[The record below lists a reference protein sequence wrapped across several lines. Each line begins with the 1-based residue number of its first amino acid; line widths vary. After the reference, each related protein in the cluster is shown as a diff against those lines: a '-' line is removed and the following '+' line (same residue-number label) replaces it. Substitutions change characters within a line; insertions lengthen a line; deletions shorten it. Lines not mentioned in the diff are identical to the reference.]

1 VNSDDL
7 QNNSPEEIAP
17 YSFLA
22 SLPKR
27 LLSHPNGGALAVIG
41 KIEKIKRISSTKPG
55 VTSVPMFVNVLKRL
69 MNGFPVG
76 AAMEFFNNRYGEL
89 AIDYITA
96 IDKQSGIPTSE
107 NYLSQ
112 LETTMKDVG
121 NVIILG
127 DPAARLITSETNT
140 ATG

>member
-1 VNSDDL
+1 
-7 QNNSPEEIAP
+7 
-17 YSFLA
+17 
-22 SLPKR
+22 
-27 LLSHPNGGALAVIG
+27 
-41 KIEKIKRISSTKPG
+41 
-55 VTSVPMFVNVLKRL
+55 MFVNVLKRL

-96 IDKQSGIPTSE
+96 IDKQSGMTASE

-127 DPAARLITSETNT
+127 DPAVRLITSETNT